1 MPNTSGRPL
10 RTLPYGIKARPALPS
25 ARTEARRPEPAAPP
39 KAPKRASRPSLSEID
54 EGWGEP
60 EREAPAQ
67 GRRGSVRRSRCAAEA
82 RGPIPRPAL
91 AATPALFLPVV
102 ELPPEPRPEAKTLE
116 DILPATPLSSVVG
129 VPTLHELVELR
140 AEARLRAED
149 EAPPPTRP
157 AQARLRTAPILFPE
171 QATPRPTSAPDLDAR
186 RAMFAYGALSGAV
199 AVALA
204 VLVAVVLR

>member
-1 MPNTSGRPL
+1 
-10 RTLPYGIKARPALPS
+10 
-25 ARTEARRPEPAAPP
+25 
-39 KAPKRASRPSLSEID
+39 
-54 EGWGEP
+54 
-60 EREAPAQ
+60 
-67 GRRGSVRRSRCAAEA
+67 
-82 RGPIPRPAL
+82 
-91 AATPALFLPVV
+91 VV